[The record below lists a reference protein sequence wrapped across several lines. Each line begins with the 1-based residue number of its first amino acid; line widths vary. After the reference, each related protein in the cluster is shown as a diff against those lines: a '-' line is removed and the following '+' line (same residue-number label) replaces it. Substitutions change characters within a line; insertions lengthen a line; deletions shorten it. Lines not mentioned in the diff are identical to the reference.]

1 MPPDTRNDRPQ
12 GQPSGDSGKG
22 PVEHVRPV
30 TGPRAA
36 SADTVCPLLGP
47 DDPPP
52 FRIING
58 EDERAPLL
66 VCDHASRAI
75 PKSLDNLGLGAEQLD
90 RHIAYDIGA
99 AAVTERLAQHFGF
112 TAVLSGYSRLVIDP
126 NRALDDPTAIPVVS
140 DDVIIP
146 GNRAI
151 DRHET
156 ARRVNAIF
164 KPYQDAIAAE
174 IARRRAKGL
183 VPVILSMHSFTPV
196 MRGFVR
202 PWHIGILWDR
212 DDRVAAPLIA
222 ALRKD
227 GRWNVGD
234 NEPYSGQNTPGG
246 TIETHAT
253 PAGLPN
259 ILVEF
264 RQDLV
269 GDADGVALWADEM
282 IRALEPILGREELQ
296 RIEYHLRE

>member
-1 MPPDTRNDRPQ
+1 MASQSSKDGPQ
-12 GQPSGDSGKG
+12 GQASSGGNAG

-30 TGPRAA
+30 TSPRP
-36 SADTVCPLLGP
+36 ADATARPLLGP

-52 FRIING
+52 VTILNPG
-58 EDERAPLL
+58 DERAPIL
-66 VCDHASRAI
+66 VCDHASPAI
-75 PKSLDNLGLGAEQLD
+75 PVALQSLGLSPDQLA
-90 RHIAYDIGA
+90 RHIAFDIGA
-99 AAVTERLAQHFGF
+99 AAVTRRLAAHFGF
-112 TAVLSGYSRLVIDP
+112 TAVLAGYSRLVIDP
-126 NRALDDPTAIPVVS
+126 NRALDDPTAVPVVS
-140 DDVIIP
+140 DDVVIP

-156 ARRVNAIF
+156 ARRVDWIF
-164 KPYQDAIAAE
+164 RPYHEAVAAE

-212 DDRVAAPLIA
+212 DSRVASPLIA
-222 ALRKD
+222 ALRAD

-259 ILVEF
+259 VLVEF
-264 RQDLV
+264 RQDLIC
-269 GDADGVALWADEM
+269 DDDGVALWAEEM
-282 IRALEPILGREELQ
+282 IVALKPILAKPELYQ
-296 RIEYHLRE
+296 IEYHLRE